1 MGSGKFVPYG
11 WVMHLAWRSSTII
24 RRYEYEKDA
33 PRTSR
38 RINEI
43 VHGKRRITAD
53 TELHLAHY
61 FKISPQFWLSLQ
73 MDYGLDVAE
82 DRLADRLSAEVKTYK
97 AT

>member
-1 MGSGKFVPYG
+1 MKKMPPAHPGEILLEKFLIPMNLSQNKIATDIGVP
-11 WVMHLAWRSSTII
+11 
-24 RRYEYEKDA
+24 
-33 PRTSR
+33 SR

-82 DRLADRLSAEVKTYK
+82 DILADRLSAEVKTYK
-97 AT
+97 TT